1 MSWFN
6 FLFKPVFSGNSA
18 SETHKT
24 FILEPILTPSGIV
37 DSLDDGIDFEGDGQ
51 ENTVE
56 NTELEL
62 DDPSIE
68 NISGNTLEDGN
79 LVPEIPDE
87 DLEEIPF
94 IYASEKETAGDPEQE
109 SLEPTSTEENSGL
122 ILDSETELDRETTQ
136 EPVDSVKVENAS
148 VLAVDAETEVDG
160 ESADELSP
168 LGQTEEVLAPAK
180 FDSGYFVVGETGEV
194 GVDYLFDGGG
204 YKGEL
209 GIFSLGGMEEYDP
222 DTEEFI
228 AEAARRS
235 HSNSELGHI
244 IISDRTEG
252 ARFSGELGEADQNS
266 GEYLGVKTFNMNSG
280 DRFGM
285 MLVPKGRV
293 EQVVDNPGIGGAARP
308 LFSLSTANPEDG
320 FHWGQIVDVTGEGN
334 TFVFEDLR
342 VDGKSDG
349 DYNDLIFQVRNATGK
364 ARLLDEVIDSEQDWR
379 NSDLGQTLI
388 EYTKPYLVV
397 EESGEIELEP
407 ITLEPNKLEGKPWED
422 QVLEDLQDNHPVIR
436 VQLQESESEGLT
448 DKQKEVLAQVK
459 DQGVITVISTAE
471 GTENLAPMVA
481 EIQENFDNVL
491 VVGRGEQE
499 DSDVPLAKGVV
510 AVNDSQLGD
519 DLDVVVLGEDGTVA
533 NQNAAQVVAEVWDAN
548 PDLSYQQV
556 IETVKVTATDLQESG
571 ELINPEAAIHLARS
585 TVGELKVE
593 LPENQA
599 PENLVIAGDRFYN
612 AEESIHVFGQV
623 TDGDTAPDLA
633 KVVFSVKQE
642 GEEWRVWDE
651 ISAFDVDADAPN
663 TGHFNHNL
671 AGLSP
676 GKYQLKV
683 EAFDYQGAVSNTEI
697 QSFTVLSEESELTDR
712 GRWAIA
718 EAVNLDN
725 YDPEYLNN
733 TRQWVVSLPPDID
746 SEALAQQLGVTHLGE
761 TGSTTNSYI
770 WEFPLGTSP
779 QEVAAQLAE
788 VEGVEYAY
796 PLVEVPLEF
805 YPSHQ
810 EAIWQSLRE
819 TMEPTPVTPS
829 VSEMWR
835 LLPSGRNDEIFSD
848 VMANGTQWNEAISDI
863 WRLLPGGGNDETL
876 PHVMASGTQWNEA
889 ISDIWQL
896 LPGGGNDETLPHVMA
911 NGTQWNEAISDIWR
925 LLPGGRND
933 ETLPDVM
940 ANGTQWNEAISKF
953 FVRTLSGEY
962 GEQSAQALQGYFE
975 QNFSQSEIALEWY
988 GGRGNPSL
996 GGVPHTK
1003 SPQVGGA
1010 SVPPS
1015 PSVPQS
1021 EETLIHYLTNQ
1032 LIHRIGEEP
1041 QILLDLLSFYQRP
1054 EGVDPLEYP
1063 NLNPH
1068 DPDVINLL
1076 NSYQWHLRSDEN
1088 PDADANISQ
1097 VNQQENLQGRDV
1109 VIGVIDNGFEVTDTE
1124 RSLVGHADLSAN
1136 YREDLSYDFD
1146 EEDSI
1151 PSRVVSSEAVYQG
1164 ENRTLGDWGA
1174 NSMFGFRSPHSG
1186 LIQNATLNLDIEYE
1200 SVEDLEIYLY
1210 WHEKSETSPLPVE
1223 KRLKIKSIGEDLTEV
1238 DLTSHLRGQPA
1249 STLWGLEI
1257 IDTNY
1262 VSGKTGTLNDWSLD
1276 LDTVNAHGTAVVGVS
1291 SGDANN
1297 NLGVNGVAGSSGWAG
1312 LRVGGNGTHD
1322 LEMTRALRHNHDEID
1337 VYNNSWGL
1345 GFFNNPFLLAPVA
1358 LEVGAQDGRDGFGNI
1373 YVFAGGNAGKAGGNV
1388 NYNAFA
1394 NSRHTIAVAA
1404 IDHEGK
1410 QSVYS
1415 ESGAALLVSA
1425 YSDNGTKDNYVGITT
1440 TGPYA
1445 DDGDD
1450 TNDYLRGTFGGTS
1463 SATPLVSG
1471 VVALM
1476 LEANPNLTAR
1486 DVQHILVETAQ
1497 KNDPDD
1503 EDWVL
1508 NGAGR
1513 WVNHKYGFGAVDAL
1527 AAVEM
1532 AKDWTTVADEVHIF
1546 KGKTVDKRIEDNPNS
1561 ELTSTLMLDTSNPIN
1576 VEWLEV
1582 EFKAHHEYKGDLE
1595 IILEHTYI
1603 DDFGEQ
1609 KVTQSVLSEQ
1619 HFNGQYLG
1627 DDDFYNWRFTSA
1639 RHWGEPS
1646 RGEWQLK
1653 VRDKNTGNDS
1663 ALNEWDSW
1671 KLNLYGVPPVY
1682 KIGDEFLINNY
1693 TQDEQ
1698 SYASVDKIGDH
1709 GFVTIWKSFRQEE
1722 NNYGVYARRYDD
1734 QGVPFENEFRFD
1746 PNSNSGIFAQDWDY
1760 NPSVVGLN
1768 DGRFV
1773 VSSIYNDDLPD
1784 TVTQDFQT
1792 SVAQLNNGDVIMTW
1806 EYNRGEPYEVY
1817 GNYYDD
1823 QLVLIN
1829 RDFKINTYSQ
1839 NDQLHTAVAALAD
1852 GGFVVTWSSENQDG
1866 SGYGIYGQRYASGA
1880 IPVGT
1885 EFQVNTYTQNSQDLS
1900 HVTGLVGGGFVVT
1913 WSSENQD
1920 GSGYGIYGQRYNSEG
1935 FPVGTEFQVNTYTQ
1949 NDQYNSSVT
1958 GLSDGGFIVIWQSD
1972 GQDGSNYG
1980 IYGQRYNSEGIP
1992 IGVEF
1997 QVNTHTQN
2005 NQENAS
2011 ITELSDGKFVVTWQS
2026 DGQDGSGLGVYGQR
2040 FGTSG

>member
-1 MSWFN
+1 MSWLKN
-6 FLFKPVFSGNSA
+6 LFHPWFSACSP
-18 SETHKT
+18 SEQHKT

-37 DSLDDGIDFEGDGQ
+37 DG
-51 ENTVE
+51 
-56 NTELEL
+56 
-62 DDPSIE
+62 
-68 NISGNTLEDGN
+68 LEDTSD
-79 LVPEIPDE
+79 LDLDADSTVADTMESELPEALIDDVSEHALDEVSDLPEISDE
-87 DLEEIPF
+87 DFEEIPF
-94 IYASEKETAGDPEQE
+94 IYAENVDDVLKVADLQE
-109 SLEPTSTEENSGL
+109 SH
-122 ILDSETELDRETTQ
+122 TQ
-136 EPVDSVKVENAS
+136 EEATLSSDDVEM
-148 VLAVDAETEVDG
+148 DGIAE
-160 ESADELSP
+160 ALSSSP
-168 LGQTEEVLAPAK
+168 Q

-244 IISDRTEG
+244 IISDRSEG
-252 ARFSGELGEADQNS
+252 ARFSGELGETNQNS

-293 EQVVDNPGIGGAARP
+293 EQVVNNPGIGGAARP
-308 LFSLSTANPEDG
+308 LFSLATANPEDG

-407 ITLEPNKLEGKPWED
+407 ITLEPKPIEDKPWED
-422 QVLEDLQDNHPVIR
+422 QVLEDLQDDNPVIR

-459 DQGVITVISTAE
+459 DQGAITIISTGDETDTVTPVIT
-471 GTENLAPMVA
+471 
-481 EIQENFDNVL
+481 EIRESFDNVL
-491 VVGRGEQE
+491 VVGQGERQNL
-499 DSDVPLAKGVV
+499 DVPLSKGVV
-510 AVNDSQLGD
+510 SGANSNFAEY
-519 DLDVVVLGEDGTVA
+519 LDVVVVGENGTVA
-533 NQNAAQVVAEVWDAN
+533 NQNAAQVVAEVWQAN
-548 PDLSYQQV
+548 PSLSYQQV

-585 TVGELKVE
+585 TVPQNVAFLR

-642 GEEWRVWDE
+642 EEEWRVWDE

-676 GKYQLKV
+676 GRYQLKV
-683 EAFDYQGAVSNTEI
+683 EAFDHQGAVSNTEI

-746 SEALAQQLGVTHLGE
+746 SEALAQQLGVTHVGE

-779 QEVAAQLAE
+779 QDVAAQLAE

-810 EAIWQSLRE
+810 EVIWQSLRE
-819 TMEPTPVTPS
+819 TMEPTPV
-829 VSEMWR
+829 SERQIHWR
-835 LLPSGRNDEIFSD
+835 
-848 VMANGTQWNEAISDI
+848 EAVYDI
-863 WRLLPGGGNDETL
+863 R
-876 PHVMASGTQWNEA
+876 
-889 ISDIWQL
+889 QL
-896 LPGGGNDETLPHVMA
+896 LSR
-911 NGTQWNEAISDIWR
+911 NENAVQESI
-925 LLPGGRND
+925 
-933 ETLPDVM
+933 
-940 ANGTQWNEAISKF
+940 AKF

-962 GEQSAQALQGYFE
+962 GEQPAQALQQQLE
-975 QNFSQSEIALEWY
+975 QVFPQPQVALEFY
-988 GGRGNPSL
+988 SPGSNPS
-996 GGVPHTK
+996 VN
-1003 SPQVGGA
+1003 
-1010 SVPPS
+1010 
-1015 PSVPQS
+1015 
-1021 EETLIHYLTNQ
+1021 LTSTF
-1032 LIHRIGEEP
+1032 LE
-1041 QILLDLLSFYQRP
+1041 LFSFYERP
-1054 EGVDPLEYP
+1054 EGSDPVEYADD
-1063 NLNPH
+1063 NFNNEE
-1068 DPDVINLL
+1068 IQLL
-1076 NSYQWHLRSDEN
+1076 NSYQWHLRSGEN
-1088 PDADANISQ
+1088 PDADANITEVYEQ
-1097 VNQQENLQGRDV
+1097 YDLQGRDV
-1109 VIGVIDNGFEVTDTE
+1109 VIGVIDNGFEVADTDQGRNLATH
-1124 RSLVGHADLSAN
+1124 SDLAAN
-1136 YREDLSYDFD
+1136 YRADLSYDFD
-1146 EEDSI
+1146 EGDDI

-1164 ENRTLGDWGA
+1164 QNHTLGYFGG
-1174 NSMFGFRSPHSG
+1174 NSNFIFRNPHSG
-1186 LIQNATLNLDIEYE
+1186 LIQNATLNLDIDYE

-1210 WHEKSETSPLPVE
+1210 WNEESETSPFPVT
-1223 KRLKIKSIGEDLTEV
+1223 KKVQVKNAGEAVTPV

-1249 STLWGLEI
+1249 SKGWRLEI
-1257 IDTNY
+1257 KDTNY
-1262 VSGKTGTLNDWSLD
+1262 VQGKTGTLNHWSLD

-1291 SGDANN
+1291 SADGNN
-1297 NLGVNGVAGSSGWAG
+1297 DLGVNGVAGSSSWAG

-1322 LEMTRALRHNHDEID
+1322 IEMTRALSSDWNQID
-1337 VYNNSWGL
+1337 IYNNSWGL
-1345 GFFNNPFLLAPVA
+1345 GFFNNPFAFAPVA

-1373 YVFAGGNAGKAGGNV
+1373 YVFAGGNASKAGGNV

-1561 ELTSTLMLDTSNPIN
+1561 ELTSTLTFDASNSIN
-1576 VEWLEV
+1576 LEWVEV
-1582 EFKAHHEYKGDLE
+1582 EFDADHEYKGDLE

-1603 DDFGEQ
+1603 DVDDFGEQ

-1627 DDDFYNWRFTSA
+1627 DDNSYKWRFTSA

-1646 RGEWQLK
+1646 TGEWRLK
-1653 VRDKNTGNDS
+1653 VRDKNAGNDS
-1663 ALNEWDSW
+1663 DLNEWDSW
-1671 KLNLYGVPPVY
+1671 KLNLYGQPPIYRIGEEFWFEIDTPPSSRVLHLSVEALSNSEFAINWNHLSRFSQDENGDGIYSQRYDRNGVFIDREFQADVYNQQGPVPFIMGLKDDK
-1682 KIGDEFLINNY
+1682 KIFTLDYNNY
-1693 TQDEQ
+1693 
-1698 SYASVDKIGDH
+1698 
-1709 GFVTIWKSFRQEE
+1709 
-1722 NNYGVYARRYDD
+1722 N
-1734 QGVPFENEFRFD
+1734 
-1746 PNSNSGIFAQDWDY
+1746 NSNEIIVALWDRYNNSVGERLNIPY
-1760 NPSVVGLN
+1760 NPSQFDVRGDVVGAALN
-1768 DGRFV
+1768 DKDFV
-1773 VSSIYNDDLPD
+1773 VSWSTSSPD
-1784 TVTQDFQT
+1784 
-1792 SVAQLNNGDVIMTW
+1792 N
-1806 EYNRGEPYEVY
+1806 
-1817 GNYYDD
+1817 
-1823 QLVLIN
+1823 
-1829 RDFKINTYSQ
+1829 
-1839 NDQLHTAVAALAD
+1839 
-1852 GGFVVTWSSENQDG
+1852 
-1866 SGYGIYGQRYASGA
+1866 
-1880 IPVGT
+1880 
-1885 EFQVNTYTQNSQDLS
+1885 
-1900 HVTGLVGGGFVVT
+1900 
-1913 WSSENQD
+1913 
-1920 GSGYGIYGQRYNSEG
+1920 
-1935 FPVGTEFQVNTYTQ
+1935 
-1949 NDQYNSSVT
+1949 
-1958 GLSDGGFIVIWQSD
+1958 
-1972 GQDGSNYG
+1972 
-1980 IYGQRYNSEGIP
+1980 
-1992 IGVEF
+1992 
-1997 QVNTHTQN
+1997 NTHRIY
-2005 NQENAS
+2005 A
-2011 ITELSDGKFVVTWQS
+2011 
-2026 DGQDGSGLGVYGQR
+2026 QR
-2040 FGTSG
+2040 FRTSG